1 MKPNTTSS
9 DLDEHKYFIGFF
21 LIIIFILFLRSPEII
36 LKGRFWGEEGLV
48 YFKYAY
54 EHNPF
59 ATLFFID
66 FRCGYYY
73 FSATVSALL
82 ASLVPL
88 EFAPFVSTLFCYC
101 SNYICYL
108 FHAISFIKKYIF
120 ENCLLP
126 VFGNWI
132 ASSCGSILQFYKYT
146 SVLGNIRSISL
157 VFRLRDI
164 EPREIKKIC
173 SNPKTA

>member
-66 FRCGYYY
+66 FR
-73 FSATVSALL
+73 
-82 ASLVPL
+82 
-88 EFAPFVSTLFCYC
+88 
-101 SNYICYL
+101 
-108 FHAISFIKKYIF
+108 
-120 ENCLLP
+120 
-126 VFGNWI
+126 
-132 ASSCGSILQFYKYT
+132 
-146 SVLGNIRSISL
+146 
-157 VFRLRDI
+157 
-164 EPREIKKIC
+164 
-173 SNPKTA
+173 